1 MRVLNLNQKEISI
14 IFSKMEKNEKNK
26 NGEQNINNVSFI

>member
-1 MRVLNLNQKEISI
+1 MRVLNLNQKDLVRWR
-14 IFSKMEKNEKNK
+14 KNEKNK